1 MKKILL
7 LISFAATIY
16 NGATAQT
23 LVGLTTDGKIFEMA
37 QAAMPGTA
45 STPITITGVALGQ
58 TIVGID
64 YRPNTGELY
73 ALGYNELLPTANAQ
87 LYTIN
92 KSTGVATAVGA
103 VISLTLGTGS
113 IGFDFNPT
121 VDRIRVVGQNRKNYR
136 LHPTTG
142 AIAATDTDLAYAG
155 TDVNNGATAQIGA
168 CAYTNSYIGSE
179 VTTLY
184 DYDQN
189 LNILATQI
197 PPNNGTL
204 NTIGS
209 SGISVNSASAS
220 IGMDIYFDPAT
231 KMNIAY
237 LNANTGTG
245 TNDNLYTIN
254 LSTGATT
261 MVGQIGGGIVV
272 KDIAAVI
279 DRTVPSTYTGQLVY
293 GLTKN
298 NRNLIKFSTDN
309 PELIRELLPITG
321 LTAGQ
326 VIVGMDIRPLDLG
339 LYALGYNEMTRAY
352 QLYSINTT
360 TGAATA
366 INTTPLTINL
376 GMGQKIGF
384 DFNPTVDRIRV
395 VSTNDSNYRLNPITG
410 ALAATDTILT
420 YNVTDGNT
428 GKNPYVSTVAY
439 TNSYKGTTGTTLF
452 GIDDSLGVFTN
463 VVPPNQGYLNTL
475 GTNVVVFNLADLTND
490 MDFFYDSAASANIG
504 YMAANIG
511 ASLNDNFYTITTAGV
526 ATLVKPIGLG
536 VQVSDIAVQL
546 TYTNTPAG
554 IANVGRKAA
563 FGIYPNPAGAE
574 LHVAFYTATATTTLV
589 ITDVTGRVVK
599 TQAIT
604 AGSNNATV
612 NVADLTNGVYTIGMA
627 DNTTKAV
634 KFVKY

>member
-439 TNSYKGTTGTTLF
+439 TNSYKGTTSTTLF

-490 MDFFYDSAASANIG
+490 MDFYYDSATSANIG

-526 ATLVKPIGLG
+526 ATLVKPIGMG

-554 IANVGRKAA
+554 IANIGKQAA

-574 LHVAFYTATATTTLV
+574 LHVAFYTATEAGTLIV
-589 ITDVTGRVVK
+589 TDVTGRVVK
-599 TQAIT
+599 TQAVT

-612 NVADLTNGVYTIGMA
+612 NVADLTNGVYNIGMA

>member
-16 NGATAQT
+16 NGATTQT

-92 KSTGVATAVGA
+92 KSTGAATAVGA

-204 NTIGS
+204 NTVGS

-376 GMGQKIGF
+376 GKGQKIGF

-439 TNSYKGTTGTTLF
+439 TNSYKGTTSTTLF

-490 MDFFYDSAASANIG
+490 MDFYYDSATSANIG

-536 VQVSDIAVQL
+536 VQVADIAVQL

-563 FGIYPNPAGAE
+563 FGIYPNPATAE

-599 TQAIT
+599 TQAVT

>member
-92 KSTGVATAVGA
+92 KSTGAATAVGA

-439 TNSYKGTTGTTLF
+439 TNSYKGTTSTTLF
-452 GIDDSLGVFTN
+452 AIDDSLGVFTN
-463 VVPPNQGYLNTL
+463 VVPPNQGFLNTL

-490 MDFFYDSAASANIG
+490 MDFYYDSATSANIG

-554 IANVGRKAA
+554 ISNIGRQAA
-563 FGIYPNPAGAE
+563 FGIYPNPATAE
-574 LHVAFYTATATTTLV
+574 LHVAFYTATEAATLV

-599 TQAIT
+599 TQAVT
-604 AGSNNATV
+604 AGSNKATV